1 MSILSN
7 FYSSIYFFQIAFITL
22 LLSWQQNNLIKRG
35 KGHNQIVSFD
45 FGIRPYLNRFLRVL
59 R

>member
-7 FYSSIYFFQIAFITL
+7 FYSSIYFIFYQIAFITL

-35 KGHNQIVSFD
+35 KGAVTKQPLNLNKLLVD
-45 FGIRPYLNRFLRVL
+45 FI
-59 R
+59 